1 LTGRVVTRVQQ
12 LWQRVARAV
21 SWTPPTS
28 TELGVVVKSGLAA
41 GVAWWM
47 ALVLTGVPDP
57 VLASLTAIVVVQVS
71 VRASIRTALQRSAAV
86 VLGVLVAL
94 AIGDALALNGFTVGV
109 LVAASLALAQLVLR
123 LPAAAARQLPVSVL
137 IVLTAVASTETA
149 SAERRAASTLI
160 GAAIGVVISLL
171 LPASRLVDAR
181 ETLDRLATSL
191 GEVLDNMGNGLQE
204 PWSTDQTEDWRRTAR
219 TVRTRLVDQAQ
230 EAIGN
235 GREVARWNVRD
246 RRHAVELGRYED
258 VMPRLERTAIGV
270 SVISRGLDDHAR
282 VSGTV
287 HRAMPAMGMLL
298 IALASALR
306 AVVANLVAD
315 GDARDDRVVSSLA
328 EVRARRDR
336 CAQGATRRARL
347 ALEDQEQLDYELEV
361 EWLGYAALLVQVD
374 RIVGDL
380 SAPLP
385 A

>member
-1 LTGRVVTRVQQ
+1 MATRVRR
-12 LWQRVARAV
+12 LWQRVAHAV

-41 GVAWWM
+41 GLAWWV
-47 ALVLTGVPDP
+47 ALAVTGVPDP

-71 VRASIRTALQRSAAV
+71 VRASVRTALQRSAAV

-94 AIGDALALNGFTVGV
+94 AIGDALALNGLTVGV
-109 LVAASLALAQLVLR
+109 LVAVSLGVAQLVLR

-137 IVLTAVASTETA
+137 IVLTAVASTETI

-171 LPASRLVDAR
+171 LPASRLADAR

-191 GEVLDNMGNGLQE
+191 GEVLDTMGNGLQQ
-204 PWSTDQTEDWRRTAR
+204 PWSTDQTEEWRRTAR
-219 TVRTRLVDQAQ
+219 TVRTRLVDQAE

-246 RRHAVELGRYED
+246 RRHAVELGRFED

-287 HRAMPAMGMLL
+287 HRAMPAMGTLL

-306 AVVANLVAD
+306 AVVANVVAD
-315 GDARDDRVVSSLA
+315 DDAPDDHVVASLT

-336 CAQGATRRARL
+336 CAQGASRRARL
-347 ALEDQEQLDYELEV
+347 ALEDHEKPEYELEI

-374 RIVGDL
+374 RIVADL

-385 A
+385 K